1 MSKLPSE
8 YPGEQHGRRRVHA
21 QKYNKTKS
29 VNRFQ
34 YEKLQ
39 NDERQ
44 NCGRKTLCMI
54 FKICVVNLFL
64 KPALKIKT

>member
-1 MSKLPSE
+1 MSKLPPE
-8 YPGEQHGRRRVHA
+8 YPGEQHGRHRVHA

-29 VNRFQ
+29 VSRFQ

-44 NCGRKTLCMI
+44 KCGRKTMHD
-54 FKICVVNLFL
+54 FL
-64 KPALKIKT
+64 L